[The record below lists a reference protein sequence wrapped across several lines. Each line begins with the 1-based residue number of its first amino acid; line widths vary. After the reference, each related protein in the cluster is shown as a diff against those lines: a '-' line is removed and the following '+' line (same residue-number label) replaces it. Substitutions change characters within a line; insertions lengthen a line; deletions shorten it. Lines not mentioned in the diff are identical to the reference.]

1 MIYVLVGW
9 CRFWTV
15 VTFCD
20 GLLASTLL
28 PDTLNISPQIPG
40 GSPQIPGG
48 NLVRA
53 TDLGSG
59 AAIGTDSSSGGRR
72 RRGRTRTL
80 LAAATLPMMV
90 ETSLPSAGVVSV
102 DHRVLIEYGSG

>member
-1 MIYVLVGW
+1 M
-9 CRFWTV
+9 
-15 VTFCD
+15 TFCD

-40 GSPQIPGG
+40 E

-59 AAIGTDSSSGGRR
+59 AAIGPDSSGGRR

-90 ETSLPSAGVVSV
+90 ETSLSSAGVVSV
-102 DHRVLIEYGSG
+102 DHRVLIEHGSG